1 MIAPIERLDRIVS
14 AENELSLA
22 LLQATAGLTEAA
34 HSLSALTQKKERA
47 QKPAFFRRGLN
58 RTEASEYVGVS
69 ETKFGQLVREA
80 RMPKPK
86 KIDGR
91 YVWDVYAL
99 DSYFDDLDA
108 NDDAPSKQNPWN

>member
-1 MIAPIERLDRIVS
+1 MIAPIERLDRLVS
-14 AENELSLA
+14 PENELSLA

-34 HSLSALTQKKERA
+34 HSLSTLTQKRERA

-58 RTEASEYVGVS
+58 RTAASEYIGVS
-69 ETKFGQLVREA
+69 ATKFGQLVREA

-91 YVWDVYAL
+91 YIWDVYVL
-99 DSYFDDLDA
+99 DAYFDDLDA
-108 NDDAPSKQNPWN
+108 NDDVPSTQNPWN